1 MLEANLA
8 LRRRYFSHH
17 AQRIIG
23 AQNNLAICLT
33 SLARHDEALKL
44 KREIYASSVALQGV
58 SSEQT
63 LLLGSNLVNS
73 LINQKHWDEAISLAR
88 DQLLPA
94 ARESLGAD
102 HELMLRINHTLAGA
116 LVAVSESPRDN
127 LRLNQRAASTRPIST
142 QATFSKPR
150 PSCMMWSRGDCES
163 SVRRIR
169 TRASRKTC

>member
-1 MLEANLA
+1 MDNRSTRLRYLGRPETDQYRCSALENLGGALRHSRPEEARAVLEANLA

-94 ARESLGAD
+94 AR
-102 HELMLRINHTLAGA
+102 
-116 LVAVSESPRDN
+116 
-127 LRLNQRAASTRPIST
+127 
-142 QATFSKPR
+142 
-150 PSCMMWSRGDCES
+150 
-163 SVRRIR
+163 
-169 TRASRKTC
+169 